1 MAFARRAECYTLAF
15 NDSVYGPALMA
26 ASHSSPGTML
36 LRLWQRLAPLPGGRW
51 LFGRL
56 FGWFVPYTGTIR
68 PRIHELRPGYVR
80 VGLSDRRRVRNHLN
94 SVHAIALANL
104 GEVTSGLAL
113 LTGLS
118 PRTRGIVLRLSMEYL
133 KKARGPLMAESACV
147 VPEVVDAEQEFLVYA
162 EIRDGEGDIVA
173 RATVCWRLGP
183 V

>member
-1 MAFARRAECYTLAF
+1 
-15 NDSVYGPALMA
+15 
-26 ASHSSPGTML
+26 ML
-36 LRLWQRLAPLPGGRW
+36 LRLWRRLAPLPGGRW
-51 LFGRL
+51 LFSRL
-56 FGWFVPYTGTIR
+56 LGWFVPYTGSMR
-68 PRIHELRPGYVR
+68 PRILELRPGYAR

-104 GEVTSGLAL
+104 GEAASGLAV

-118 PRTRGIVLRLSMEYL
+118 PRTRGIVLRLSMDYI

-147 VPEVVDAEQEFLVYA
+147 VPEVEGAEQEFLVHA
-162 EIRDGEGDIVA
+162 DIRDGDGDVVA